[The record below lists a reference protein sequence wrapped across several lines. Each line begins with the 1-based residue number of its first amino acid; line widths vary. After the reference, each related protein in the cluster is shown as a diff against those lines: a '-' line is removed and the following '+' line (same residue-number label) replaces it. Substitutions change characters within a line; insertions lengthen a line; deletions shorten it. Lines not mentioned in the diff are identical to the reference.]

1 MDTFKYM
8 DYLEHVQR
16 PMDLSTIRQK
26 LNFNCYDTPEEFRD
40 DILLMYDNCSRYNGT
55 ESIYGQMVKKLKL

>member
-1 MDTFKYM
+1 
-8 DYLEHVQR
+8 
-16 PMDLSTIRQK
+16 MDLSTIRQK